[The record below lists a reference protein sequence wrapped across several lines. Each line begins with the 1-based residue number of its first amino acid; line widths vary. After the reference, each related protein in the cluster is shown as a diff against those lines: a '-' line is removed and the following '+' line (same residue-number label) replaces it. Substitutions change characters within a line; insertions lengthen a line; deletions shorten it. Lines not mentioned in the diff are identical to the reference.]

1 MDKGNLIWRT
11 SITVEVTPEFE
22 EDIGVTGAAKMLQSI
37 LVNIAGQYSKGFM
50 FLRTGE
56 DRPMLTGGCEL
67 CGGLGFVLSEEN
79 DGQAEACSCVKE
91 VKSDER

>member
-11 SITVEVTPEFE
+11 SITVEVMPEFE
-22 EDIGVTGAAKMLQSI
+22 EDTGVTGAAKMLQSM

-56 DRPMLTGGCEL
+56 DRPVMTGGCEL
-67 CGGLGFVLSEEN
+67 CGGLGFLVEE
-79 DGQAEACSCVKE
+79 DGQATACSCVRE
-91 VKSDER
+91 VESD